1 MLVMIPDVL
10 DRQALSHVNGLI
22 AQGKFV
28 DGSATAGPTAQ
39 RVKRNEQLDVHD
51 AVTKE
56 LKGFLLE
63 RLKRSALLQFTA
75 FPRVIRNPLISRY
88 RPGMEYG
95 LHVDDAL
102 MGADNL
108 ERSDLSLTLFLND
121 PGAYDGGELEILS
134 AMGTQHIKLP
144 AGAAVLYPSGA
155 LHRVTPLTRGERL
168 AAVTWI
174 HSFVR
179 DAYKREILH
188 DLYRVR
194 DKLVGMAP
202 DAFETNLLHKT
213 QANLLRL
220 WSES

>member
-1 MLVMIPDVL
+1 MLVMIPDAL
-10 DRQALSHVNGLI
+10 DRQALAHVHGLI
-22 AQGKFV
+22 AKGKFI
-28 DGSATAGPTAQ
+28 DGSRTAGPTAQ
-39 RVKRNEQLDVHD
+39 RVKRNEQLDGHD
-51 AVTKE
+51 EVTKE
-56 LKGFLLE
+56 IKAFIVE
-63 RLKRSALLQFTA
+63 RLKQSPLLQFTA

-88 RPGMEYG
+88 GPGMEYG

-102 MGADNL
+102 MGQGNL

-121 PGAYDGGELEILS
+121 PGAYDGGELEIMS
-134 AMGTQHIKLP
+134 AMGTQHVKLP
-144 AGAAVLYPSGA
+144 AGAAVVYPSGA
-155 LHRVTPLTRGERL
+155 LHRVTPVTRGERL

-194 DKLVGMAP
+194 DKMVGMAP
-202 DAFETNLLHKT
+202 EAFETNLLHKT